1 MTLRTSSIRL
11 ALVLLGVFL
20 LSGCLTLEST
30 ISFNDDGSGRLS
42 VVYTVSEELYDYGVF
57 DAESTRRVLPLS
69 RRDFELSALAND
81 GVELASYDTKRR
93 DGVVIVEAK
102 FDFSTVDG
110 LSGVL
115 SLPSDALVSDGGGSG
130 SEGTLFRQ
138 PLFSGFEGAVD
149 SEMVEEFWNEVRFV
163 HRITAPSRIR
173 SVNMGEISGNGREA
187 VVDVRLVELIRVGGP
202 VVWEVAW

>member
-102 FDFSTVDG
+102 FNFSTVDG

-115 SLPSDALVSDGGGSG
+115 SLPSDALVSDGGGSD

>member
-1 MTLRTSSIRL
+1 VTLRTSSIRL
-11 ALVLLGVFL
+11 PLVLLGVLL

-102 FDFSTVDG
+102 FNFSTVDG

-115 SLPSDALVSDGGGSG
+115 SLPSDALVSDGGGSD

>member
-1 MTLRTSSIRL
+1 
-11 ALVLLGVFL
+11 LGVFL

-115 SLPSDALVSDGGGSG
+115 SLPSDALVSDGGGSD

>member
-1 MTLRTSSIRL
+1 
-11 ALVLLGVFL
+11 LGVLL

-102 FDFSTVDG
+102 FNFSTVDG

-115 SLPSDALVSDGGGSG
+115 SLPSDALVSDGGGSD